1 MTVSDAEQTAIT
13 EVVQAYIDGSRSGD
27 ADQLRRAFHPDA
39 RMYGSIAGQRIDA
52 PIEEFFALAS
62 RQPADVDGTY
72 EARIVSIEQVGDAAT
87 AAIEE
92 TGFWG
97 TLSFTDFFAL
107 SRFEGEWKMVNKTF
121 AHTGGEPPRSEP
133 RVGAPSCVSRPS
145 RARSSTYGA
154 YERLV
159 SKSAASRS

>member
-1 MTVSDAEQTAIT
+1 MTVSGAEQTAIT
-13 EVVQAYIDGSRSGD
+13 EVVQTYIDGSRSGD

-39 RMYGSIAGQRIDA
+39 RMYGSIAGQRFDL

-62 RQPADVDGTY
+62 DQPADVDGTY
-72 EARIVSIEQVGDAAT
+72 KARIVSVEQVGDAAT

-107 SRFEGEWKMVNKTF
+107 SRFDGEWKIVNKTF
-121 AHTGGEPPRSEP
+121 AHTGGEPP
-133 RVGAPSCVSRPS
+133 AH
-145 RARSSTYGA
+145 
-154 YERLV
+154 
-159 SKSAASRS
+159 

>member
-1 MTVSDAEQTAIT
+1 
-13 EVVQAYIDGSRSGD
+13 VQAYIDGSRSGD
-27 ADQLRRAFHPDA
+27 ADRLRQVIHPDA
-39 RMYGSIAGQRIDA
+39 RMYGSIAGQRVDQ

-62 RQPADVDGTY
+62 GHPADVDGTY

-107 SRFEGEWKMVNKTF
+107 SRFDGEWKIVNKTF
-121 AHTGGEPPRSEP
+121 AHTGGEPP
-133 RVGAPSCVSRPS
+133 AH
-145 RARSSTYGA
+145 
-154 YERLV
+154 
-159 SKSAASRS
+159 